1 MALALIC
8 AVVILLS
15 IAGIAATFLTRLE
28 LNVDGILL
36 LLSSLVMGG
45 VFSLMLF
52 LLAREEGWLPA
63 RKKQEAPADTA
74 HAKQAASPTKG
85 AAPVSAKKETPQV
98 AK

>member
-8 AVVILLS
+8 VVVVLLS
-15 IAGIAATFLTRLE
+15 IAGIAATFLTRIE

-52 LLAREEGWLPA
+52 VLAREEGWLPS
-63 RKKQEAPADTA
+63 RKKQGASADAAP
-74 HAKQAASPTKG
+74 AKQAASPVKEPSP
-85 AAPVSAKKETPQV
+85 ASPKKETSQV